1 MVSVEAAGGMQRVEM
16 SCLGEDGGWMGL
28 LLSTHLAQPKLRR
41 TEETEP
47 PTRAAANLVPGLM

>member
-1 MVSVEAAGGMQRVEM
+1 MQRVQM
-16 SCLGEDGGWMGL
+16 SWLGEDGGWMGL

-47 PTRAAANLVPGLM
+47 PTRAAANLVLGLM